1 MELRFYNF
9 SGGDISS
16 DSVLTAMLEKDYCGR
31 GNMENFIKEGKNGY
45 MVPKDIAS
53 PRDLIHYFPMP
64 AISSPNVFYIGHLL
78 HLSLN
83 SLFAH

>member
-1 MELRFYNF
+1 M
-9 SGGDISS
+9 
-16 DSVLTAMLEKDYCGR
+16 TAMLEKDYCGR
-31 GNMENFIKEGKNGY
+31 GNMENFIKEGKNG
-45 MVPKDIAS
+45 
-53 PRDLIHYFPMP
+53 LIHYFPMP